1 MGLSWKFIQSGLG
14 INTHVKLKVRKHTQR
29 PQTCRGNRSLPCKTP
44 QHHTCGLLT
53 CSVDSSIFHWW
64 ERRHRTRG
72 GERWVR
78 DNTTREEKK
87 HTCLFFPHINTD
99 ECRCQQSCKR
109 RKQGGSMMAGG
120 GKTKTGWKAVQK
132 TKQHLGN
139 SLLSTMHCLVCGSPL
154 KPVKSTFLH
163 RTPRFSI
170 TISIWIMKKKRKRKL
185 NWILGEFPP
194 LFKKLR
200 KGCLFITFQYVFR
213 MFSLLAVLG
222 QVIPKGTESPFLA
235 VRLRRCWA
243 WNPITRAAMPALWHQ
258 TLPMQNATAGVY
270 HQLSPQPS
278 RCRGI
283 HWWVTWLTRGGR
295 DDTSDADVGQ
305 NVRQ

>member
-1 MGLSWKFIQSGLG
+1 MWVTHMLGGLVNIPLMGEKTQDTGRGKMSQRQ
-14 INTHVKLKVRKHTQR
+14 HVRK
-29 PQTCRGNRSLPCKTP
+29 K
-44 QHHTCGLLT
+44 
-53 CSVDSSIFHWW
+53 
-64 ERRHRTRG
+64 
-72 GERWVR
+72 
-78 DNTTREEKK
+78 NT
-87 HTCLFFPHINTD
+87 LVFFFPHINTD

-109 RKQGGSMMAGG
+109 RKQGGSVMAGG

-154 KPVKSTFLH
+154 KPVKTTFLH

-170 TISIWIMKKKRKRKL
+170 TISIWILKKKRKRKL
-185 NWILGEFPP
+185 NWILGEFPT